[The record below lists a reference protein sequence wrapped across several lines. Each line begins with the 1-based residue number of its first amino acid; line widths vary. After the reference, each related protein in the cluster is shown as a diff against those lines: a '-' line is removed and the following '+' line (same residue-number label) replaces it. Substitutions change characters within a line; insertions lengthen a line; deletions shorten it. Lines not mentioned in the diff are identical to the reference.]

1 MDERTDDMQRIV
13 LAILL
18 AFCCVTAM
26 ADNGIVIN
34 ARQVTITTAQQDAE
48 EMARTGVLRHCGR
61 AGGRCEGIGY
71 GSTPEAAEKACC
83 FYNDAMRGRYRIVE
97 KGVAR
102 GQRGWFA
109 VIRYE

>member
-1 MDERTDDMQRIV
+1 MQRIV

-18 AFCCVTAM
+18 AFCGVVAQ
-26 ADNGIVIN
+26 ADSGIVIN
-34 ARQVTITTAQQDAE
+34 ARRVNITSAQQDAE
-48 EMARTGVLRHCGR
+48 TMARTGVLRHCGT
-61 AGGRCEGIGY
+61 AGGRREGIGM
-71 GSTPEAAEKACC
+71 GPTPQAAERACC

-102 GQRGWFA
+102 GPRGWFA

>member
-1 MDERTDDMQRIV
+1 MQRIV

-18 AFCCVTAM
+18 AFCGVLAQ

-34 ARQVTITTAQQDAE
+34 ARRVNITAQQQAE
-48 EMARTGVLRHCGR
+48 ENARTGRLTHCRMLHGVR
-61 AGGRCEGIGY
+61 EGIGY
-71 GSTPEAAEKACC
+71 GPTPLAAEQACC

-102 GQRGWFA
+102 GSRGWFA